1 MTRLDIG
8 PRELSEPGEQG
19 GPGFLLSR
27 AEWIKIQ
34 VFVQDALV
42 LPTTQTE
49 FRNSLGPGAPSDLS
63 DFTKLINVYRL
74 INDDG
79 KNWRDSI
86 YPKTISLASNILQ
99 YSRDKVPV
107 YYPPIKD
114 LAQRLTNNPNDQQAK
129 NDLKS
134 ILKTVRGEADKQVQW
149 ARLVSATTF
158 QFAYDIETDKT
169 TLAGTD
175 GNGGLVA
182 YYNKKYGEASQAVA
196 DVTKEIADEKAV
208 LKAANDEYNHDVVV
222 ASTTPAYAWL
232 GLPGFIAGAV
242 VAGEYGARAVEA
254 LKRVNAA
261 KALINR
267 LEAELAADANLMNAA
282 RSAQQSSSTIAQD
295 ITAVL
300 PVVQKVEGVWG
311 ALFDDLGYI
320 LDLIDNNIAQ
330 VPPII
335 MDLGVDAAIA
345 KWAAVA
351 KEADNFLRNA
361 HVSEQSYGFEQW
373 TVERWR
379 LATLITPNRVLTGAV
394 R

>member
-19 GPGFLLSR
+19 GPDFLLSR
-27 AEWIKIQ
+27 SEWITIQ
-34 VFVQDALV
+34 IFVQDALV

-49 FRNSLGPGAPSDLS
+49 FRNSLGPGAPGDLS

-74 INDDG
+74 INDDA
-79 KNWRDSI
+79 KNWRNSI
-86 YPKTISLASNILQ
+86 YPKALSLASNI
-99 YSRDKVPV
+99 YDYGTNKVPV

-114 LAQRLTNNPNDQQAK
+114 LAQRLMDNPNDQQAK

-134 ILKTVRGEADKQVQW
+134 ILKTLRGDADKQVEW
-149 ARLVSATTF
+149 ARGVSAATF

-169 TLAGTD
+169 TLVGPD
-175 GNGGLVA
+175 GKSGLVA

-196 DVTKEIADEKAV
+196 DITKQITDQKAV

-222 ASTTPAYAWL
+222 AATTPSYAWL

-242 VAGEYGARAVEA
+242 VAGDYGARAVEA

-261 KALINR
+261 KAQINK

-282 RSAQQSSSTIAQD
+282 RSAQQSSSTIARD
-295 ITAVL
+295 ITTAL
-300 PVVQKVEGVWG
+300 PVIQKVEGVWG

-320 LDLIDNNIAQ
+320 LDLIDNNIAK

-335 MDLGVDAAIA
+335 MDLGVDAAIR

-351 KEADNFLRNA
+351 READSFLRNA
-361 HVSEQSYGFEQW
+361 RVREQPYGSEQW
-373 TVERWR
+373 TVEGWR

>member
-1 MTRLDIG
+1 MTSLDIG
-8 PRELSEPGEQG
+8 PGELSEPGVQG
-19 GPGFLLSR
+19 GPNFILSR
-27 AEWIKIQ
+27 PEWIKIQ

-42 LPTTQTE
+42 LPTTQSE
-49 FRNSLGPGAPSDLS
+49 FRNSLGPGAPNDLS

-86 YPKTISLASNILQ
+86 YPKAISVASNILQ
-99 YSRDKVPV
+99 YGRDKVPV

-114 LAQRLTNNPNDQQAK
+114 LAQRLMNNPNDQQAK

-134 ILKTVRGEADKQVQW
+134 VLKTLRGEADKQVQW
-149 ARLVSATTF
+149 ARLVSSTTF

-169 TLAGTD
+169 TLVGTD

-182 YYNKKYGEASQAVA
+182 YYDKKYGRASQAVA
-196 DVTKEIADEKAV
+196 DVTKEIADEKTV

-254 LKRVNAA
+254 LKRVKAA
-261 KALINR
+261 KAQINK

-300 PVVQKVEGVWG
+300 PVVQKIEGVWG

-351 KEADNFLRNA
+351 QEAEKFLRNA
-361 HVSEQSYGFEQW
+361 HVSEQPDGFEQW
-373 TVERWR
+373 TVEGWR
-379 LATLITPNRVLTGAV
+379 LATLITPNRVLAGAL